1 MFRYVAFIPI
11 ALWLISLVVP
21 AAGWG
26 KGEIG
31 IGWQIL
37 LLGWVGF
44 LNAQFGWLAN
54 IAFVCSIPLNMR
66 DRQPSSASQVLLSV
80 GLVFPALQALF
91 WSKVHTDTGE
101 FPVVVGIG
109 YYLWLGAMFCQALLL
124 NAARHRSGT

>member
-44 LNAQFGWLAN
+44 LNAQFG
-54 IAFVCSIPLNMR
+54 
-66 DRQPSSASQVLLSV
+66 
-80 GLVFPALQALF
+80 
-91 WSKVHTDTGE
+91 
-101 FPVVVGIG
+101 
-109 YYLWLGAMFCQALLL
+109 
-124 NAARHRSGT
+124 